1 MAKGE
6 IQGAP
11 GSVKSGMSGNEI
23 VRQAHKVHRFM
34 IGELKNSRRFHF
46 LAKEADEQTA
56 KEHNENPSGGANP
69 SGGGGATSKKTG
81 LEKGEKEGKRGGD
94 SSCGNLAF
102 VLGTI
107 LFVLGFLACFFK
119 KDWVEWA
126 NETILGRKKRAI
138 STADRAV
145 KEGDEGSD
153 EEEEEDEEEVAV
165 VGVEDDRLML
175 TE

>member
-1 MAKGE
+1 MG
-6 IQGAP
+6 
-11 GSVKSGMSGNEI
+11 KSGMSGNEI

-69 SGGGGATSKKTG
+69 SGGGGDT
-81 LEKGEKEGKRGGD
+81 
-94 SSCGNLAF
+94 SCGNLAF